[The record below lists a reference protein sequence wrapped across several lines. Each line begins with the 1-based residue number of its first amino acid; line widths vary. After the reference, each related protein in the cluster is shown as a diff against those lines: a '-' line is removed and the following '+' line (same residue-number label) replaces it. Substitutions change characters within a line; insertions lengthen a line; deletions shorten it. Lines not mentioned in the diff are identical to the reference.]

1 MNGVIYPEIS
11 NMSNAQIGGYLSNSA
26 ASQLAT
32 FKTNASRPRFTTG
45 LFDAASGHSV
55 GGGAYQGFKINFTVP
70 TGYATIGAIGG
81 QYLQTHCFLS
91 GYYASA
97 SAGTIIGQGGT
108 YVSGTTTPRVQV
120 LFKRT

>member
-32 FKTNASRPRFTTG
+32 FKTKASRPRFTTNI
-45 LFDAASGHSV
+45 FDSASGHSV
-55 GGGAYQGFKINFTVP
+55 EGGHYKSFKVNVTVP
-70 TGYATIGAIGG
+70 TGYETIGAIGG
-81 QYLQTHCFLS
+81 QYLQKGCFLS

-108 YVSGTTTPRVQV
+108 YVSSTTTPRIQV
-120 LFKRT
+120 LFHRT